1 MDCTEYPSVL
11 CNNTA
16 GAFSAAGAEAG
27 RGRRGTV
34 DEEGSEGGGVS
45 LRFSPLSMCL
55 SSDLM
60 SSLHLCDLL
69 HLAF

>member
-34 DEEGSEGGGVS
+34 DEEGSEGGGLLEVQPPEHVS
-45 LRFSPLSMCL
+45 LI
-55 SSDLM
+55 
-60 SSLHLCDLL
+60 
-69 HLAF
+69 